1 MYSFVSCWVPL
12 EGVLFDIKGR
22 GEEMGEEGG
31 EERSAISNIH
41 HTYRCERAKG

>member
-22 GEEMGEEGG
+22 GGERRG
-31 EERSAISNIH
+31 EER
-41 HTYRCERAKG
+41 RGEERREEERGGERNL